1 MFNQCLVKKILYAA
15 RYLLSRAGSKL
26 VKPSHLI
33 YICID
38 AARQHPVD
46 KEKYVVDGVHD
57 IVGYVG
63 MQHLHH
69 VDLLPLILQL
79 LQLGDITQ
87 ENHQP
92 FLLII
97 DKALLTDNVVTRALN
112 AFFLVV
118 YVIGLLLS
126 RLVITLLAESSD
138 IPPLKQINR

>member
-1 MFNQCLVKKILYAA
+1 MKSPKFINITIYSARKHLVDEE
-15 RYLLSRAGSKL
+15 
-26 VKPSHLI
+26 HN
-33 YICID
+33 
-38 AARQHPVD
+38 
-46 KEKYVVDGVHD
+46 VVDGMHD
-57 IVGYVG
+57 IVRYIC